1 MKDLE
6 IKERY
11 GKQLIEEEI
20 KNMNELSE
28 VNKLEEIERDMLA
41 KLKQTQV
48 KEQQS
53 LVYLNNALNEQK
65 AAA

>member
-1 MKDLE
+1 MKSMKDLE

-41 KLKQTQV
+41 KLKQT
-48 KEQQS
+48 
-53 LVYLNNALNEQK
+53 
-65 AAA
+65 

>member
-6 IKERY
+6 VRERY
-11 GKQLIEEEI
+11 GKKLIEEEI
-20 KNMNELSE
+20 MNMNQLSE
-28 VNKLEEIERDMLA
+28 VNKLEETEREMLE
-41 KLKQTQV
+41 KLKQTQI

>member
-1 MKDLE
+1 
-6 IKERY
+6 
-11 GKQLIEEEI
+11 
-20 KNMNELSE
+20 MNELSE